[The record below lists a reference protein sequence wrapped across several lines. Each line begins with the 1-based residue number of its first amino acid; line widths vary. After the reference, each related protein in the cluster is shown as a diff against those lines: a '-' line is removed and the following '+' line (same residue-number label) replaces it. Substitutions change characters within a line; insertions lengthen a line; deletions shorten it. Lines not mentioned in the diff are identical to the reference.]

1 MNSDQSA
8 APILPGA
15 TIGVLGSGQ
24 PGRMFA
30 IAAKQM
36 GYRVVAFSPSKNSPA
51 GQVADVEF
59 CAKYDDLDA
68 VEDFAKQVAVTTLE
82 FENVLLSTIDAAKK
96 FTLVRPGRRV
106 LETTQ
111 HRLKEKTF
119 LRDAGIPVAEFRP
132 VTNVTELQSACD
144 SFLPSVVKTALS
156 GYDGK
161 GQVVLREKS
170 EIANA
175 WELLQTDNA
184 ILEELV
190 DLRSEFS
197 IVGARGP
204 NGESVVYSP
213 IKNVH
218 RNHILDVSTS
228 PFDLGKQ
235 LVDEAEQIAHTIM
248 EELGA
253 IGVLCVEFF
262 LCPDGRLL
270 VNEIAPRAHNS
281 GHLSI
286 EAHVTSQFEQQVR
299 SICGLNLGSTHQ
311 IKPAAMVNLLE
322 DCWEHGTPKW
332 NQALSYPNV
341 KLHLYGKDSPQT
353 GRKMGHLTATA
364 DTLETATTNALAAR
378 ESLSA
383 AELPNQPA
391 EQAGKSV
398 SA

>member
-24 PGRMFA
+24 LGRMFA

-36 GYRVVAFSPSKNSPA
+36 GYRVVVFSPSKDSPA

-59 CAKYDDLDA
+59 CGKYDDLDA
-68 VEDFAKQVAVTTLE
+68 VAEYAKQVAVTTLE
-82 FENVLLSTIDAAKK
+82 FENVLPSTIDAAQQ

-132 VTNVTELQSACD
+132 VTNLSELQSACENL
-144 SFLPSVVKTALS
+144 LPSVVKTALS

-161 GQVVLREKS
+161 GQVVVRDKNDLS
-170 EIANA
+170 NA
-175 WELLQTDNA
+175 WEQLQTDNA
-184 ILEELV
+184 IVEELV
-190 DLRSEFS
+190 DLQSEFS

-204 NGESVVYSP
+204 NGESAVYSP

-228 PFDLGKQ
+228 PFDLDKK
-235 LVDEAEQIAHTIM
+235 LSIEAEQITHTIM
-248 EELGA
+248 EELGS

-262 LCPDGRLL
+262 LCYDGRLL
-270 VNEIAPRAHNS
+270 VNEIAPRPHNS

-286 EAHVTSQFEQQVR
+286 EAHITSQFEQQVR
-299 SICGLNLGSTHQ
+299 AICGLNLGSTHQ
-311 IKPAAMVNLLE
+311 TRPAAMVNLLG
-322 DCWEHGTPKW
+322 DCWEHGAPRW
-332 NQALSYPNV
+332 NQALSYPNA
-341 KLHLYGKDSPQT
+341 KLHLYGKSSPQR
-353 GRKMGHLTATA
+353 GRKMGHITATA
-364 DTLETATTNALAAR
+364 ETLDTATENALAAR
-378 ESLSA
+378 ESLAPQRTTSS
-383 AELPNQPA
+383 PA
-391 EQAGKSV
+391 DHSGKSV
-398 SA
+398 SP